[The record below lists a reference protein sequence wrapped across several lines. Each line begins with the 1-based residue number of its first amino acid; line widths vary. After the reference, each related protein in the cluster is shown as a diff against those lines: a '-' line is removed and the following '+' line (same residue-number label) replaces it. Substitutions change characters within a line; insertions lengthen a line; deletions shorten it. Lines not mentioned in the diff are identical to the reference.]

1 MEQAIR
7 KISVKK
13 IGEKIKLKTMNHCKC
28 IESLAYSDEEIFY
41 DEGEFYYFDYVP
53 TMGDRLPFYKVFTN
67 GTGHHQVFD
76 IRAFNK
82 HFKRY

>member
-1 MEQAIR
+1 
-7 KISVKK
+7 
-13 IGEKIKLKTMNHCKC
+13 MNRCKC
-28 IESLAYSDEEIFY
+28 IESLSSPEEGIHF

-53 TMGDRLPFYKVFTN
+53 PMGERLPFYKVFTN

>member
-1 MEQAIR
+1 
-7 KISVKK
+7 
-13 IGEKIKLKTMNHCKC
+13 MNRCKC
-28 IESLAYSDEEIFY
+28 IESLSSPEEGIRF

-53 TMGDRLPFYKVFTN
+53 PMGDRLPFYKVFTS
-67 GTGHHQVFD
+67 GTGHHRVFD